1 MQKSRDKW
9 SQWKDGHQ
17 EPFLKHGGG
26 SVMVWGHIPASVV
39 VDLVKIDKITNAEK
53 DRNISIHNAKL
64 SAKQL

>member
-1 MQKSRDKW
+1 
-9 SQWKDGHQ
+9 
-17 EPFLKHGGG
+17 
-26 SVMVWGHIPASVV
+26 MVWGHIPASVL